1 MVRFQELPAAGDIWY
16 LPEVLRWL
24 PSLDVLRVMCVCRA
38 SKIEAEAD
46 VVWRPRYEALPPPDG
61 SRPDRRTPLWPA
73 RERGA
78 RRAPSSHEVA
88 DDDMLGGYVEW
99 SDRAFGTRYVPSA
112 FSAPD
117 LSLPAHSPRR
127 CCPRGHPTKLVTVLH
142 VHTSCDSCGGTQPRG
157 ASVHRCCSCDY
168 DVCAMCTAETAT
180 TRLSRGNGAAPCI
193 EDRFEWTT
201 PNAVTMGWCPEV
213 WIERPLPLFCDA
225 CGTISHTADDFV
237 QHCLSFSHEECL
249 LRLPDSAPSSPP
261 PLPAAL
267 VQGTFKLDT
276 QKAKARAKKKKKK
289 KKALPMALPAW
300 ALDPRLER
308 LLHDQPFEPDDDGHL
323 DSGGT
328 ITGSWHLRRLSCSAL
343 PHGTP
348 YLHAFRDVQL
358 HRRRLRLHL
367 TSVASASSTPAA
379 RRGFSEVANT
389 ILALVASRK
398 EQPQQH
404 TACESSSCSICS
416 DSDCDGDDRFEEE
429 RPPFTAELVE
439 SVLRVMAQDDA
450 RARGLRQGRSRLA
463 RSIVLHGFGRLEEAF
478 AADPTL
484 WDDATEAMLASR
496 PRAQCSAC
504 HYIFAHAEDFLCDG
518 NTACDDAECAGAH
531 RCSFCAVLVCNDCCA
546 SCADCQMQFCRT
558 CSTMDYTE
566 RSTHT
571 LCLDCVW
578 CTKARRLADDALLL
592 QPRPEPAVQPII
604 AEEGAS
610 EGQRTQGNP
619 TRGECAPPKQQGAKR
634 PALAS
639 VQNGLA
645 GHDQKRRPTATEG

>member
-1 MVRFQELPAAGDIWY
+1 
-16 LPEVLRWL
+16 
-24 PSLDVLRVMCVCRA
+24 
-38 SKIEAEAD
+38 
-46 VVWRPRYEALPPPDG
+46 
-61 SRPDRRTPLWPA
+61 
-73 RERGA
+73 
-78 RRAPSSHEVA
+78 
-88 DDDMLGGYVEW
+88 
-99 SDRAFGTRYVPSA
+99 
-112 FSAPD
+112 
-117 LSLPAHSPRR
+117 
-127 CCPRGHPTKLVTVLH
+127 
-142 VHTSCDSCGGTQPRG
+142 
-157 ASVHRCCSCDY
+157 
-168 DVCAMCTAETAT
+168 VCAMCTAETAT

-201 PNAVTMGWCPEV
+201 PNAVTMGGCPDV

-225 CGTISHTADDFV
+225 CGTISYTADNFV

-249 LRLPDSAPSSPP
+249 LHPPDSAPPSPP
-261 PLPAAL
+261 PLHVALAGTL

-276 QKAKARAKKKKKK
+276 QKAKAKKKKKKKK
-289 KKALPMALPAW
+289 KKALPAW
-300 ALDPRLER
+300 ALDPR
-308 LLHDQPFEPDDDGHL
+308 LLHDQPFEPDDGGHL

-328 ITGSWHLRRLSCSAL
+328 ITGSWHLRWPSCSAP

-358 HRRRLRLHL
+358 HCRRLRLHL
-367 TSVASASSTPAA
+367 TSVASTSSTPAA

-398 EQPQQH
+398 EQLQQRK
-404 TACESSSCSICS
+404 TCKSSSCSICS
-416 DSDCDGDDRFEEE
+416 DSDCDGADRFEEE

-450 RARGLRQGRSRLA
+450 RAHGLRQGRSRLA

-484 WDDATEAMLASR
+484 WDDATEAMLSSR

-504 HYIFAHAEDFLCDG
+504 HYVFAHAEDFLCDG

-546 SCADCQMQFCRT
+546 SCAICQMQFCRT

-566 RSTHT
+566 RSTRA
-571 LCLDCVW
+571 LCLDCSW
-578 CTKARRLADDALLL
+578 CAKARRLADDALLL

-604 AEEGAS
+604 VEEG
-610 EGQRTQGNP
+610 EHV
-619 TRGECAPPKQQGAKR
+619 PPKQGAKR

-639 VQNGLA
+639 VQNGLV
-645 GHDQKRRPTATEG
+645 GRDPKRRSTATEG